1 MQPAQV
7 SSAPLALLTAG
18 ETAIM
23 YMSCTLDGGSNV
35 VDRYVMIRAL
45 IARPGG

>member
-1 MQPAQV
+1 MQLAQV
-7 SSAPLALLTAG
+7 SSAPLALSTAG

-23 YMSCTLDGGSNV
+23 YMSCTLDGGSAQ
-35 VDRYVMIRAL
+35 VDRYIMIRAL